1 MRMYIYNIKNQNF
14 IKQKVIQIYSWLCMG
29 YNLAIHYWIFK
40 DSKDIHAV
48 LRRYNTYVGV
58 GYFVLVHICVR
69 AHTHTHTN
77 TYTHSPL
84 RFSRNLVVCLLLQ
97 QFPTILG
104 CSRRGQCRVNKV
116 QCLGHTKLINVLSV
130 TDFKTIG

>member
-69 AHTHTHTN
+69 AHTHTHTHKHIH
-77 TYTHSPL
+77 TQPIAFLKKSRSLPIATTIPHYFRLLEKRAMQGEQSTMSWPYETHQRTFCN
-84 RFSRNLVVCLLLQ
+84 RF
-97 QFPTILG
+97 
-104 CSRRGQCRVNKV
+104 
-116 QCLGHTKLINVLSV
+116 
-130 TDFKTIG
+130 

>member
-1 MRMYIYNIKNQNF
+1 
-14 IKQKVIQIYSWLCMG
+14 MG

-69 AHTHTHTN
+69 AHTHTHTHKHIH
-77 TYTHSPL
+77 TQPIAFLKKSRSLPIATTIPHYFRLLEKRAMQGEQSTMSWPYETHQRTFCN
-84 RFSRNLVVCLLLQ
+84 RF
-97 QFPTILG
+97 
-104 CSRRGQCRVNKV
+104 
-116 QCLGHTKLINVLSV
+116 
-130 TDFKTIG
+130 